1 MNILREGRR
10 SGRARVRC
18 WANSYDAIRG
28 QKKKKKAVGKN
39 DGKDVNIYASC
50 KAVIAK
56 EQPNHMLFK
65 KPLSHTC

>member
-1 MNILREGRR
+1 MNILGEGRR
-10 SGRARVRC
+10 SGRARVRS

-28 QKKKKKAVGKN
+28 QKTKKAVGKN

-56 EQPNHMLFK
+56 EQPNHMFFEKL
-65 KPLSHTC
+65 LSHTC